1 MILWHAVLYHT
12 FLPLFTAVEPLDVT
26 YSTRSRCHQ
35 SWAVGTLG
43 TLQLPTVSSLAS
55 TSPALILRW
64 GGIKVI
70 HLNSSLS
77 HSALGNSVCEEIR
90 ARPQVDRRHIWSH
103 QFVMLAK
110 RVQKEESSFSSIY
123 TWPTAYSRCSRKLF
137 NPYCWLSNTHN

>member
-1 MILWHAVLYHT
+1 MT
-12 FLPLFTAVEPLDVT
+12 RCSLPHFSPPFHSSGTIGCYLQHQVQ
-26 YSTRSRCHQ
+26 CHQ

-77 HSALGNSVCEEIR
+77 HSALGNSVCKEIR
-90 ARPQVDRRHIWSH
+90 ARPQVDQRHIWSH